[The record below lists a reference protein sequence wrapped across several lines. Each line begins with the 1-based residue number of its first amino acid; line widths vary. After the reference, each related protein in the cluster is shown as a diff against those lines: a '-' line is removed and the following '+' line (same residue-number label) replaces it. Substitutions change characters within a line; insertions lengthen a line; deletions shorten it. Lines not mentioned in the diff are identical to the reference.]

1 MDQFEIARQALEKK
15 QISVAEQGF
24 TAILK
29 ASPRH
34 VPATRSLAVVRY
46 LQKRIPQAMTLARK
60 AIEIDPSDAESHIQ
74 LGEFLL
80 AQRKMKEAIACYE
93 HACDLDVGSVLAW
106 GTLLKGYRLVGRA
119 DEIEPRM
126 LRALEANPRSVG
138 LMLHIG
144 NMAGKLGEHAKALAM
159 FDRLVATQPR
169 HVEGHLQRANAL
181 YFLKEH
187 EAAYA
192 AYAQVLQLD
201 PSRHFA
207 HSQKGNIN
215 IALKRPQLALA
226 DFGAALRLDVACYD
240 ALIGMGAALW
250 ELNRLDESLTFI
262 QSALQINPKGV
273 AGYNN
278 LAQVM
283 AALKADAEAMAM
295 FDKVHELEPD
305 SKLDARLSAAV
316 ACLRM
321 GNYEDGWRRYESRL
335 VIDRTPVVP
344 PERYAGAVRWNG
356 EDLTGKSLLIV
367 PEQGMGDT
375 VQFCRFVPLVAR
387 ATSGQVVF
395 VVNKPLMPLF
405 EGKDHE
411 WGPAGNLR
419 FVTNDAPMPPSDYVV
434 PLMSLPY
441 ILGTRVDTIPSAP
454 SYLSAPAVYRA
465 KWSRALPAS
474 GKLRIGIAWAGNP
487 NHLNDRNRS
496 MPIAHLAPLVSDA
509 SVDWCA
515 LQPGLSVHDQTALT
529 TVPHVF
535 NGGAHIKDFGDTAA
549 LIEMLD
555 VVVSVDTSVAHV
567 AASLGKPVFLM
578 VPWAAEWRWFHD
590 RDDSPWYPSV
600 RVFRQQSLGDWDS
613 VVDAVQKALID
624 FARAKARAAAVT
636 SITRLDPELIVL

>member
-1 MDQFEIARQALEKK
+1 
-15 QISVAEQGF
+15 
-24 TAILK
+24 
-29 ASPRH
+29 
-34 VPATRSLAVVRY
+34 
-46 LQKRIPQAMTLARK
+46 
-60 AIEIDPSDAESHIQ
+60 
-74 LGEFLL
+74 
-80 AQRKMKEAIACYE
+80 
-93 HACDLDVGSVLAW
+93 
-106 GTLLKGYRLVGRA
+106 
-119 DEIEPRM
+119 
-126 LRALEANPRSVG
+126 
-138 LMLHIG
+138 
-144 NMAGKLGEHAKALAM
+144 
-159 FDRLVATQPR
+159 
-169 HVEGHLQRANAL
+169 
-181 YFLKEH
+181 
-187 EAAYA
+187 
-192 AYAQVLQLD
+192 
-201 PSRHFA
+201 
-207 HSQKGNIN
+207 
-215 IALKRPQLALA
+215 
-226 DFGAALRLDVACYD
+226 
-240 ALIGMGAALW
+240 
-250 ELNRLDESLTFI
+250 
-262 QSALQINPKGV
+262 
-273 AGYNN
+273 
-278 LAQVM
+278 
-283 AALKADAEAMAM
+283 
-295 FDKVHELEPD
+295 
-305 SKLDARLSAAV
+305 
-316 ACLRM
+316 M